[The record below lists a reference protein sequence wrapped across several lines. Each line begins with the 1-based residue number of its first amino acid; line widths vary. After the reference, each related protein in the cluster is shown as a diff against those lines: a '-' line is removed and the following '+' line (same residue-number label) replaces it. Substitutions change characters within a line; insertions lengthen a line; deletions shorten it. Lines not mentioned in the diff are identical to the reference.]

1 MTAYGHDTERKTA
14 EAAIMSELDML
25 RKRAMEPGT
34 LPRSVKELIALG
46 VALRGGN
53 DTSIA
58 YHVHNAIE
66 AGCSKEEI
74 SETVDIAA
82 VVAGEAVAVN
92 AVQVQK
98 ALSDNGDEGGLARDA
113 SFREFARGYDE

>member
-1 MTAYGHDTERKTA
+1 MTAYGQDSERTTA
-14 EAAIMSELDML
+14 EAAIMSELDTL
-25 RKRAMEPGT
+25 RRKAMEPGA

-66 AGCSKEEI
+66 AGCTKEDI
-74 SETVDIAA
+74 SETVDVAA
-82 VVAGEAVAVN
+82 VVAGEAVAVH

-98 ALSDNGDEGGLARDA
+98 ALTDDTASDSAGDANT
-113 SFREFARGYDE
+113 FRQFARQYDD